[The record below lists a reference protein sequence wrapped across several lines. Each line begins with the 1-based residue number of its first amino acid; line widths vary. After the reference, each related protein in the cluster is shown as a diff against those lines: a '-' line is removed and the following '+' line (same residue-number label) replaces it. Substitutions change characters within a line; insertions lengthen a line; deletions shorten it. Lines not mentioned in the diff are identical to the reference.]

1 MNIRTHTTRKN
12 YHSTSTTD
20 KPIHTTSDSKT
31 LSITRSRQTARQPA
45 THTSKMNSRGN
56 SGTNIDTT
64 ASALGNAKRRMTG
77 WWYSLPGNKW
87 CKLAV
92 ILVCITLIICL
103 ALDLLTRYNENQHLH
118 DVQHAHQLL
127 LRRRRPQYIAEANS
141 NILALQKIKAALTEV
156 QERQQASR
164 EQIKQ
169 VANTLIE
176 RTDNIYKYEVEAQKL
191 LDQLTLHEKMER
203 NDATREQFSRV
214 IRQLEHIVYEIE
226 EILKEQKMERDEIMA
241 SELIAKSSE
250 IMGGR
255 RKRDVQ
261 SQNTA
266 EEDAYIRSLTYV
278 WEPGYTIQYCNRVD
292 DPDYNEKD

>member
-1 MNIRTHTTRKN
+1 MNN
-12 YHSTSTTD
+12 
-20 KPIHTTSDSKT
+20 
-31 LSITRSRQTARQPA
+31 
-45 THTSKMNSRGN
+45 RGN
-56 SGTNIDTT
+56 SGTNNDTPT
-64 ASALGNAKRRMTG
+64 STLGNAKRRVTG

-118 DVQHAHQLL
+118 DVQRAHQLL

-141 NILALQKIKAALTEV
+141 NILALHKITAALTEV

-169 VANTLIE
+169 VTKTLIE
-176 RTDNIYKYEVEAQKL
+176 RTDNLYKYEVEAQKL

-203 NDATREQFSRV
+203 NDAMREQFSRV

-241 SELIAKSSE
+241 GELIAKSSE
-250 IMGGR
+250 ITGGR

-266 EEDAYIRSLTYV
+266 EEDAYIKSLTYI
-278 WEPGYTIQYCNRVD
+278 WDPGYTIQYCKRGD

>member
-1 MNIRTHTTRKN
+1 M
-12 YHSTSTTD
+12 
-20 KPIHTTSDSKT
+20 
-31 LSITRSRQTARQPA
+31 
-45 THTSKMNSRGN
+45 
-56 SGTNIDTT
+56 
-64 ASALGNAKRRMTG
+64 
-77 WWYSLPGNKW
+77 
-87 CKLAV
+87 
-92 ILVCITLIICL
+92 
-103 ALDLLTRYNENQHLH
+103 
-118 DVQHAHQLL
+118 
-127 LRRRRPQYIAEANS
+127 
-141 NILALQKIKAALTEV
+141 

-169 VANTLIE
+169 VTKTLIE

-203 NDATREQFSRV
+203 NDAMREQFSRV

-241 SELIAKSSE
+241 GELIAKSSE
-250 IMGGR
+250 ITGGR

-266 EEDAYIRSLTYV
+266 EEDAYIKSLTYI
-278 WEPGYTIQYCNRVD
+278 WDPGDTIQYCKRGD